1 MLGCL
6 RNTVLSPVSGG
17 RQRIPALVEEDI
29 NRDVS

>member
-6 RNTVLSPVSGG
+6 RNTALSTVFRG
-17 RQRIPALVEEDI
+17 RQRIAALVEEDI

>member
-6 RNTVLSPVSGG
+6 RNTVLSPVFRG
-17 RQRIPALVEEDI
+17 RQRIAALVEEDI